1 MSEIRVYSEFSVLI
15 LCSKQNSVILAALDR
30 MQFLTMQCENMKWST
45 HKMENTTVNQKK
57 LDFWKIQ
64 REFMLDTKQV

>member
-1 MSEIRVYSEFSVLI
+1 
-15 LCSKQNSVILAALDR
+15 